1 MAISKPL
8 RRLLH
13 VLTLE
18 EELQR
23 RELESAQAELAKFN
37 LALRAV
43 GEQVRE
49 GRLLI
54 TAGVRG
60 EDLRDRLAGQSEVR
74 AGMRRGAV
82 LQQHIQQSTQVV
94 ETLRTA
100 FLEKRVERKQAE
112 TLVRAKEAREAV
124 EENRRTQQ
132 SLDTWYLMR
141 SPNERSYPKRDT

>member
-1 MAISKPL
+1 MAISQSL
-8 RRLLH
+8 RRLWR
-13 VLTLE
+13 VLDLE
-18 EELQR
+18 EELRR

-37 LALRAV
+37 VALRAA
-43 GEQVRE
+43 GKRARE

-54 TAGVRG
+54 TAGVRE
-60 EDLRDRLAGQSEVR
+60 EDLRDRLAGQSEVH

-82 LQQHIQQSTQVV
+82 LQQHIQQSTLAV

-112 TLVRAKEAREAV
+112 TLVRAREAREAV
-124 EENRRTQQ
+124 EEDRRTQQ